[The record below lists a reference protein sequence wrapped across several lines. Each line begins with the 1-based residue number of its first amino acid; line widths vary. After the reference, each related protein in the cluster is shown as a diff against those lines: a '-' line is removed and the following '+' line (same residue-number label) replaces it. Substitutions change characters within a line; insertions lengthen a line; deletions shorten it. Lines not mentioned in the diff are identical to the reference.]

1 MMHCYQMVTQTQDGV
16 SYMIDDAGQE
26 IEFGM
31 GYRLLEEKQDLLTE
45 VKRLRIIE
53 DRYNSIEQM
62 HTEGFCKYNFES
74 DGVEGCWFCEEERL
88 EREEG

>member
-1 MMHCYQMVTQTQDGV
+1 
-16 SYMIDDAGQE
+16 MIDDAGQE
-26 IEFGM
+26 IELGM
-31 GYRLLEEKQDLLTE
+31 WYRLLEEKQDLLTE

-88 EREEG
+88 EREEE